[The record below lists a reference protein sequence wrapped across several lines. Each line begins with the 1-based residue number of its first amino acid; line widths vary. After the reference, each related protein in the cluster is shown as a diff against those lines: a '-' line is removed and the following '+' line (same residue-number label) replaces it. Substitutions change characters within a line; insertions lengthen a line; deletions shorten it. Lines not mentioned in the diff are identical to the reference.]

1 LIYFSSYAPLRWVS
15 GLAVEGRILGVR
27 ISCVSYAP
35 GYNVPLD
42 NSGRADYA
50 QGACFWKSI
59 VIQSGSGLVCRILE
73 FLFSSDFSLIEA
85 PVIRVCL
92 LKPQSALW
100 VCLFGA
106 PECALGVLIDAPV
119 FWVCVEAFSRRLYR
133 PLWPKLASSV
143 LDMRNA
149 F

>member
-1 LIYFSSYAPLRWVS
+1 VCGLVDYFSSYAPLWWVS
-15 GLAVEGRILGVR
+15 GLAVEGIILDVRISCVSYAPGVRFKILGVR

-35 GYNVPLD
+35 GNNVPLD

-50 QGACFWKSI
+50 RGACFWKSI

-92 LKPQSALW
+92 LKP
-100 VCLFGA
+100 
-106 PECALGVLIDAPV
+106 
-119 FWVCVEAFSRRLYR
+119 R
-133 PLWPKLASSV
+133 
-143 LDMRNA
+143 
-149 F
+149 